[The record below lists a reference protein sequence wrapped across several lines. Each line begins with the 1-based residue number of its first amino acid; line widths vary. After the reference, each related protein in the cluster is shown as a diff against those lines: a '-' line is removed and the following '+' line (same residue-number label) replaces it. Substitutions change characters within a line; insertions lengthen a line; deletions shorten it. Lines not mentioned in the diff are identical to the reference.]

1 MNLNLRWFAS
11 ILVFLI
17 TLTPVLAFGQDDDG
31 TVSDETLVRALLV
44 NDLRG
49 TIVDLESTVASLRK
63 EIETATAALATS
75 NRDKAELDRRLADK
89 QAELDRALEQIE
101 TMRNDFNVERELN
114 KTRFDELLERMKS
127 LEAASKPKMVAEAA
141 PTVWT
146 PAPASV
152 TPPPASPAPSAP
164 VVEQAVLRQPS
175 IDPLVFQRV
184 GYVNWRP
191 SRPNPVGLPGLD
203 WRQCSNCLTIRNVAQ
218 WPLRVRVVGLLDA
231 QYRGN
236 VQVDARDG
244 VTLRPGDELNFV
256 HVGGDRVRFVVEAMS
271 TTTTGLRPGRQCS
284 HDVLVANFGVDRV
297 HELDQYSCQQ

>member
-31 TVSDETLVRALLV
+31 TVSDETLVQALLV

-49 TIVDLESTVASLRK
+49 TIAILEGIVISLRK
-63 EIETATAALATS
+63 EIETTTVALAAS
-75 NRDKAELDRRLADK
+75 NRDKAEVERRLADK
-89 QAELDRALEQIE
+89 QVELDAANARLERLQS
-101 TMRNDFNVERELN
+101 DFNAERELN
-114 KTRFDELLERMKS
+114 KTHFDELLERMKS
-127 LEAASKPKMVAEAA
+127 LETSTAKSQQVA
-141 PTVWT
+141 WT
-146 PAPASV
+146 PPAATV
-152 TPPPASPAPSAP
+152 TPPAAGRPEPVEGPTP

-218 WPLRVRVVGLLDA
+218 WPLRVRVVGLETA

-271 TTTTGLRPGRQCS
+271 TTTIGLRPGRQCS
-284 HDVLVANFGVDRV
+284 HDVLVANFGADRV